1 MIRLRGFDVIAL
13 SLTCQTISMSDFK
26 AGVSSAVEQRWS
38 EAVRIVS
45 DRSTSRPAG
54 TSPALT
60 DAALGAIEGL
70 VTQLGLAHTVEFG
83 SGRSTLALARALQR
97 LDGATCLS
105 VENDARSLRETEETL
120 DRAGARQSVELLHSP
135 IRLRRVGPYVG
146 FCYDWQPPAG
156 RHFDFALIDGP
167 RARSFGRFLT
177 LPLLWPV
184 LRPGS
189 LVLLDDAS
197 RAGLE
202 AVWLRAWGRMFGP
215 GLRIHVVATY
225 ARGLA
230 LLMKLDASTVPGIDA
245 GALIRSYP
253 EALYR
258 SPVRRTV
265 ASLLRRR
272 TLPL

>member
-1 MIRLRGFDVIAL
+1 
-13 SLTCQTISMSDFK
+13 MSDFE
-26 AGVSSAVEQRWS
+26 AGASSAVERRWS
-38 EAVRIVS
+38 RAMRIVS

-54 TSPALT
+54 TLPALT
-60 DAALGAIEGL
+60 DASLGAIEGV
-70 VTQLGLAHTVEFG
+70 VTQLGLVHAVEFG
-83 SGRSTLALARALQR
+83 SGRSTLALASAIRR
-97 LDGATCLS
+97 LNIDGATCLS
-105 VENDARSLRETEETL
+105 VENDAGHLRETREIL
-120 DRAGARQSVELLHSP
+120 DRAGARQSVELRHAP

-177 LPLLWPV
+177 LPLLWPA

-202 AVWLRAWGRMFGP
+202 ALWLRAWGRMFGP
-215 GLRIHVVATY
+215 DLRIHIAATY

-230 LLMKLDASTVPGIDA
+230 LLMKLDVSKAPGIDV
-245 GALIRSYP
+245 GALVRSYP

-258 SPVRRTV
+258 SPMRRTV